1 MRWLSKPWV
10 RLLLGLVITLGLG
23 LLLIQGMKWTEVV
36 REFRGVPVHYALA
49 SLAFFIVATV
59 LRAYRWQVLFVQQK
73 VTLARLVLVQN
84 AGIGLNNLVPL
95 RVVGEA
101 AQYSLLT
108 RRYHIGGGEVL
119 ATLAIERVLDM
130 IVSAILL
137 IAGLLLLSNM
147 AEFIPYIVGA
157 FIVAVAA
164 TLLIPGLVWAS
175 HFSFFQRLPLLV
187 SVADSL
193 VTLAKHKRALPFSFL
208 WTLMFWLGV
217 GFSSWILAYGM
228 GLNISPFVVTVA
240 ILGTV
245 YFSTSMPGLPL
256 AAGTF
261 EFAMVYVLRF
271 FEVGQELAFSYAV
284 IIHAILFIPATVVA
298 IVVFPSLVIKPF
310 KRRQFSTVVGN
321 GEILIAEGQEST
333 G

>member
-1 MRWLSKPWV
+1 MRWSSKPWL
-10 RLLLGLVITLGLG
+10 RLFLGLIITLGLG
-23 LLLIQGMKWTEVV
+23 LLLIREMQWTEVV
-36 REFRGVPVHYALA
+36 RGFRGIPVHYALA
-49 SLAFFIVATV
+49 SLTFFIAATV

-73 VTLARLVLVQN
+73 VTLARLVLIQN
-84 AGIGLNNLVPL
+84 AGTGLNNLMPL

-108 RRYHIGGGEVL
+108 RRYHVGGGEAL
-119 ATLAIERVLDM
+119 ATLAIERILDM
-130 IVSAILL
+130 IVTAVLL
-137 IAGLLLLSNM
+137 VAGLLLLSNM
-147 AEFIPYIVGA
+147 AEFILYIVGA

-164 TLLIPGLVWAS
+164 TLLIPGIVWAS
-175 HFSFFQRLPLLV
+175 HLSFFQRVPLFV

-193 VTLAKHKRALPFSFL
+193 VALAKHKRALRLSFL
-208 WTLMFWLGV
+208 GTLMFWLGV

-228 GLNISPFVVTVA
+228 GLDISPFGATVA

-261 EFAMVYVLRF
+261 EFAIVYVLKF
-271 FEVGQELAFSYAV
+271 FEVDHELAFSYAV
-284 IIHAILFIPATVVA
+284 IIHAIRFLPATVVA
-298 IVVFPSLVIKPF
+298 IAVFPSLLIKPF
-310 KRRQFSTVVGN
+310 KRRQPSALVNN
-321 GEILIAEGQEST
+321 GEILITEGQESA